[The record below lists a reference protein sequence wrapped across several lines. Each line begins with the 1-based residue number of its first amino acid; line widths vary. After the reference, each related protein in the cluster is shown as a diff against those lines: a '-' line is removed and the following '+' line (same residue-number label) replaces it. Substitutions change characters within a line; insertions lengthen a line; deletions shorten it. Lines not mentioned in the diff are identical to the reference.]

1 MARVSWS
8 SRSVIAMSWEAH
20 RWTAKTPSEL
30 FHVFGPHGVDSL
42 VREAM
47 NACWRQL
54 PDDDRTFAA
63 VRRAADEVVR
73 RNLAVWRA
81 IKKPTPE
88 AFFDHLAPHNA
99 DQFLRQ
105 AMVLCWMM
113 LPRAGGRDLSDVTK
127 VISAVYERLM
137 GAWAED
143 NNTFTKGPS
152 AKKRVKAK
160 ATAKPKKAVGR
171 PKAKPRRKAARA

>member
-1 MARVSWS
+1 
-8 SRSVIAMSWEAH
+8 MSWEAH
-20 RWTAKTPSEL
+20 RWTAKSPSEL

-42 VREAM
+42 VREAL

-63 VRRAADEVVR
+63 VRRAADEVVQ

-88 AFFDHLAPHNA
+88 AFFDHLAPNNA
-99 DQFLRQ
+99 DQFFRQ

-113 LPRAGGRDLSDVTK
+113 LPRAGGRDLGDVTK
-127 VISAVYERLM
+127 VISAIYERTM
-137 GAWAED
+137 AAWADD
-143 NNTFTKGPS
+143 NDTFTKEPS
-152 AKKRVKAK
+152 AKKPAKSKAAAK
-160 ATAKPKKAVGR
+160 STKVTAKPKRAVAR
-171 PKAKPRRKAARA
+171 AKAKPPRKAAARS